1 MVDGIKIS
9 YVLPNFQ
16 QWKDETGI
24 SFNITINEDTGEV
37 KGSIPRPDKKTGLP
51 YTSIEH
57 RGRFETYQLTVKET
71 THTGKKTK
79 YILTISGSLHK
90 NHFGGQNYSRFT
102 FPDLYSQ
109 INYLCLKLHLN
120 AEKCNLK
127 NFEYGFNLPVKYNP
141 IEVLDNDLISYKYK
155 PFSRMKTE
163 NQISI
168 GYESRLS
175 EYRIKIYD
183 KGLQHNLPDHL
194 MRFEKA
200 FSKMTLP
207 KKFKIRTLADLVKSD
222 NLKKLQTDL
231 LNAWN
236 NVFLFDSS
244 LLINVDLTEK
254 ERLFLLKCRDPKF
267 WKKIKYPTTR
277 QRKREKF
284 NRLILKYGSNQNI
297 HAEIKELLQHEFKMC
312 MVLPSVKNETVKQSV
327 YDFTVKIESKIIHI
341 QKRYC
346 KGCGKELNP
355 QQRKGSEF
363 CSARFVGYERA
374 HQCRNL
380 FFNPSNNFRNQLKRI
395 EARGLLFDIRPYLV
409 NSKTRSL

>member
-1 MVDGIKIS
+1 MIDGIKIS

-16 QWKDETGI
+16 KWKDETGI
-24 SFNITINEDTGEV
+24 SFNTTINEDTGEV
-37 KGSIPRPDKKTGLP
+37 KGSTPRPDHKTGLP

-102 FPDLYSQ
+102 FPNLYSQ

-127 NFEYGFNLPVKYNP
+127 NFEYGFNLPVKFSP
-141 IEVLDNDLISYKYK
+141 IEFLDNDLIRYQLK
-155 PFSRMKTE
+155 PFDRMKTE
-163 NQISI
+163 SLISI

-183 KGLQHNLPDHL
+183 KGLQHNLSQHL

-200 FSKMTLP
+200 FNKMTLP
-207 KKFKIRTLADLVKSD
+207 KKLKIHTLADLTKP
-222 NLKKLQTDL
+222 NLLKKLQNDL

-244 LLINVDLTEK
+244 LLINVDLTDKEK
-254 ERLFLLKCRDPKF
+254 LFLLQCRDPKF
-267 WKKIKYPTTR
+267 WEKIKHPTTR

-284 NRLILKYGSNQNI
+284 NRLNLKYGSNQNI
-297 HAEIKELLQHEFKMC
+297 HAEIKKSLQHEFEMC
-312 MVLPSVKNETVKQSV
+312 MVLPGVKNEAVKQNV
-327 YDFTVKIESKIIHI
+327 YDFTVNIESKIIHI

-355 QQRKGSEF
+355 KQKKDSEF
-363 CSARFVGYERA
+363 CSAKFVGYERA

-380 FFNPSNNFRNQLKRI
+380 FFNPANNFRNRLKKI
-395 EARGLLFDIRPYLV
+395 EARGLLFDIRPYLKKP
-409 NSKTRSL
+409 KTGSL